1 MTSDPIP
8 DHGQGAAPR
17 PGKALPYPVSPSRSS
32 HSIQD
37 FFKWLGP
44 GLISG
49 AADDDPTGIATY
61 AQAGARTGYAL
72 LWTCLLTVP
81 MMVAVQYMAAKV
93 AVVHQDGLSGVIRE
107 HYPRPLLYGAVIA
120 LMTANVINAGAD
132 LGALAAALNLILPVP
147 AWVLVLPITL
157 LILGFLVLGSF
168 RLIENTFKWLTLA
181 LLAYIGS
188 AFLAHPDVSEVLRG
202 TFIPTI
208 HTNSEFLMLL
218 LATLGGNVSPY
229 LFFWQADLEVA
240 GQRVRRVRHVS
251 RLELTADLQRVAW
264 DTTTGMVFSNI
275 IIYFIE
281 IATAA
286 TLFMVG
292 QRNVASASQ
301 AAEALRPLLGNGATL
316 LWAIGMIGSG
326 LLAVPALTG
335 SVADAVASTFGWP
348 HGLDQKFARARRF
361 YLVLAIAMGLAMLI
375 NFLGMNP
382 IRALVLAGAVNGI
395 ITPPLLV
402 LLIRIANMPDVMG
415 DRVNGRWLN
424 LAGWA
429 TAATMSVVA
438 VALLLSFL

>member
-1 MTSDPIP
+1 MISDYIP
-8 DHGQGAAPR
+8 DHGEGTASWSRHAPTHV
-17 PGKALPYPVSPSRSS
+17 PSSPQRS
-32 HSIQD
+32 HSIHGL
-37 FFKWLGP
+37 FKRLGP
-44 GLISG
+44 GLIAG

-107 HYPRPLLYGAVIA
+107 HYPRPVLYGAVLA
-120 LMTANVINAGAD
+120 LMIANVINAGAD
-132 LGALAAALNLILPVP
+132 LGALAAAVNLILPVA

-188 AFLAHPDVSEVLRG
+188 AFLAHPNFPEMLRG

-208 HTNSEFLMLL
+208 HANSAFLTLL

-240 GQRVRRVRHVS
+240 GQHMRRVRHVS
-251 RLELTADLQRVAW
+251 RMELTANLRHAAW
-264 DTTTGMVFSNI
+264 DTTTGMIFSNI

-281 IATAA
+281 VATAT
-286 TLFMVG
+286 TLFVAG
-292 QRNVASASQ
+292 QHEIGSAAQ

-335 SVADAVASTFGWP
+335 SAADAVASTFGWT
-348 HGLDQKFARARRF
+348 HGLNQKFVRAKRF
-361 YLVLAIAMGLAMLI
+361 YLALAVAMGLAMLI
-375 NFLGMNP
+375 NVLGINP
-382 IRALVLAGAVNGI
+382 IRALVLAGAINGI

-402 LLIRIANMPDVMG
+402 LLIRVANAPDVMG

-424 LAGWA
+424 LAGWV
-429 TAATMSVVA
+429 TAAIMSVA
-438 VALLLSFL
+438 AAALLVSYM

>member
-1 MTSDPIP
+1 VISDHIHN
-8 DHGQGAAPR
+8 HGESIAPR
-17 PGKALPYPVSPSRSS
+17 SGHAPPHSTSSPRRP
-32 HSIQD
+32 HSVQD
-37 FFKWLGP
+37 FFRQLGP
-44 GLISG
+44 GLIAG

-72 LWTCLLTVP
+72 LWTCLLTIP

-107 HYPRPLLYGAVIA
+107 HYSRPVLYGAVLA
-120 LMTANVINAGAD
+120 LMIANVINAGAD
-132 LGALAAALNLILPVP
+132 LGALAAAVNLILPVA

-181 LLAYIGS
+181 LLAYIGA
-188 AFLAHPDVSEVLRG
+188 AFLAHPAFSELIRG

-208 HTNSEFLMLL
+208 HVNSEFLVLL
-218 LATLGGNVSPY
+218 LAALGGNVSPY

-240 GQRVRRVRHVS
+240 GQRTRRVRHVS
-251 RLELTADLQRVAW
+251 RLALTADLRRVAW
-264 DTTTGMVFSNI
+264 DTTTGMIFSNI

-281 IATAA
+281 VATAA
-286 TLFMVG
+286 TLFAVG
-292 QRNVASASQ
+292 QRDVTSAAQ

-335 SVADAVASTFGWP
+335 SVADAIASTFGWR

-361 YLVLAIAMGLAMLI
+361 YLILAVAMGLAMLI
-375 NFLGMNP
+375 NFLGINP
-382 IRALVLAGAVNGI
+382 IRALVLAGAINGV
-395 ITPPLLV
+395 ITPLLLV
-402 LLIRIANMPDVMG
+402 LLIRVANAPEVMG

-424 LAGWA
+424 LAAWA
-429 TAATMSVVA
+429 TAAIMSVA
-438 VALLLSFL
+438 ATTLLVSVV